1 MRALPAELE
10 AHLKSGATTV
20 CRCWRL
26 TRTDGVVLGFTDH
39 DRALSFGGV
48 TFSAMEGLESSGDVT
63 KAGFGVGGFEIAGA
77 FSSAALEVADLQSG
91 RYDGATVTLW
101 LVNWADV
108 SQRTVL
114 REGTLG
120 EVSRA
125 DGAFRAEVRGPMQA
139 LETVRGRV
147 VTIACDAD
155 LGDERCKVAL
165 AALARTATV
174 AAVDGER
181 LLVSGISNRPA
192 GWFAGGIAVVA
203 SGDETG
209 ARRVVVRHTV
219 EEAGVVI
226 TLREVVLG
234 LAEGDTLTLTPG
246 CDKRFQTCHEKFGN
260 ALNYQGF
267 PYLPG
272 NDRVFSYAG
281 GGL

>member
-1 MRALPAELE
+1 MRSLPAALE
-10 AHLKSGATTV
+10 AHLKSGTTTL

-26 TRTDGVVLGFTDH
+26 TRTDGLVLGFTDH
-39 DRALSFGGV
+39 DRALSFDGQE
-48 TFSAMEGLESSGDVT
+48 FSAMEGLESSGDVT
-63 KAGFGVGGFEIAGA
+63 KAGFAVGGFEIAGA
-77 FSSAALEVADLQSG
+77 FSSAALEIADLQSG

-155 LGDERCKVAL
+155 LGDARCKVAL
-165 AALARTATV
+165 ETLERTATV
-174 AAVDGER
+174 DSVDGAR
-181 LLVSGISNRPA
+181 LVVSGIGNRPA
-192 GWFAGGIAVVA
+192 GWFAGGVCVVA
-203 SGDETG
+203 DGAEVG
-209 ARRVVVRHTV
+209 ARRLVVRHTV

-226 TLREVVLG
+226 TLREALLD
-234 LAEGDTLTLTPG
+234 LAAGDELTLRPG
-246 CDKRFQTCHEKFGN
+246 CDKRFATCHEKFGN
-260 ALNYQGF
+260 SLNYQGF
-267 PYLPG
+267 PFLPG
-272 NDRVFSYAG
+272 NDKAFSYAG
-281 GGL
+281 GAS